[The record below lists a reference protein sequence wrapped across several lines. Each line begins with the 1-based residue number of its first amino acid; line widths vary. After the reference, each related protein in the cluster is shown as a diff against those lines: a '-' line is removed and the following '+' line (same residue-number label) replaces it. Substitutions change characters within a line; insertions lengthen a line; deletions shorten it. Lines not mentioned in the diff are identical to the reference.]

1 MFIETKFGHV
11 CIRKNFKYKLSVIL
25 YIYLTLFIA
34 NFS

>member
-25 YIYLTLFIA
+25 YISNTFYR
-34 NFS
+34 